1 MISDSLR
8 TLQRAFAV
16 TVLSTAAHMALA
28 GAVITTGITSIGVND
43 SGELNFLGSGP
54 GGDRVYGLY
63 RTDVGDAIS
72 PGCFCEGWG
81 VSLTDGLGS
90 TFSSFAN
97 QSAGFGGIGADN
109 LFGSTASTATSVVNM
124 LDLPVSVRH
133 AYGPSLVADVF
144 QAQVTI
150 TNHGTSDLLNLTYR
164 RAMDWDVPPTE
175 FNEYVTH
182 IGVSANL
189 VSKGGNVLYASND
202 GFASSD
208 PQQSAN
214 AIDLS
219 TVNTDFNANGPNDH
233 GSVFDFAFG
242 TLSAGQSRVFNIYY
256 GSAPNKA
263 SAIAKLNTLG
273 ANVMSLGQS
282 TLGGTGGSDGPD
294 GPEGPVLT
302 SAIAEVSDEVPGE
315 VPVEEGGGELPP
327 SDPARPNDDGAT
339 FLFGF
344 GGVGGVELGGSEAVP
359 ILPFTPAPGT
369 FTFDAPVTRR
379 WYDPPFAT
387 GFKIELADGEFISV
401 MAPSTVSDL
410 KVYGPDGTTLLD
422 DDFDAGET
430 LVFGEDV
437 HVFYI
442 RGGLFD
448 LGKDAPLPLFLDFK
462 GAPTSM
468 TWTAE
473 GVTPVPEASTTAM
486 GLAALGVILGLR
498 WRRRQA

>member
-1 MISDSLR
+1 MRFVSSSAM
-8 TLQRAFAV
+8 QRALVA
-16 TVLSTAAHMALA
+16 TVLSTATHMALA
-28 GAVITTGITSIGVND
+28 GAVITTGLTSIGVND
-43 SGELNFLGSGP
+43 SGELNFSGTGP
-54 GGDRVYGLY
+54 GGDRTYGLY
-63 RTDVGDAIS
+63 RMDVGDAIS

-81 VSLTDGLGS
+81 VSLTDAFGS
-90 TFSSFAN
+90 TFSSYAN
-97 QSAGFGGIGADN
+97 QAAGFGGIGGDN

-150 TNHGTSDLLNLTYR
+150 TNRGTSDLLNLTYR

-175 FNEYVTH
+175 FSEYVTH
-182 IGVSANL
+182 IGVKANL
-189 VSKGGNVLYASND
+189 VSNGGNVLYASDN
-202 GFASSD
+202 GFATSD
-208 PQQSAN
+208 PTQSAGYLN
-214 AIDLS
+214 EAS
-219 TVNTDFNANGPNDH
+219 VNTDFNALGPNDH
-233 GSVFDFAFG
+233 GSSFDFAFG
-242 TLSAGQSRVFNIYY
+242 TLAAGQSRVFNIYY

-263 SAIAKLNTLG
+263 SAINKLTTLG

-282 TLGGTGGSDGPD
+282 TLGNTGS
-294 GPEGPVLT
+294 PEGPVLT
-302 SAIAEVSDEVPGE
+302 STLTAASEEVPGDVPGE
-315 VPVEEGGGELPP
+315 VPGDIPSEELPP
-327 SDPARPNDDGAT
+327 SDPPSPNDDGAT

-369 FTFDAPVTRR
+369 FSFDAPVTRR

-387 GFKIELADGEFISV
+387 GFKIELTEGEFISV

-410 KVYGPDGTTLLD
+410 KIYGPDGTTLLD

-430 LVFGEDV
+430 LVFGEGV

-442 RGGLFD
+442 RGGVFD

-462 GAPTSM
+462 GEPTKM

-473 GVTPVPEASTTAM
+473 GVTAVPEASTTTLA
-486 GLAALGVILGLR
+486 LAAMGVILGLR
-498 WRRRQA
+498 LRRRHA

>member
-1 MISDSLR
+1 LIMTSEPVRVWRGALALSL
-8 TLQRAFAV
+8 
-16 TVLSTAAHMALA
+16 LSVVSQWALA
-28 GAVITTGITSIGVND
+28 GAVITTGVTSIGVND
-43 SGELNFLGSGP
+43 TGDLNFFGSGP
-54 GGDRVYGLY
+54 NGELTYGIY
-63 RTDVGDAIS
+63 RDGVGDAIS
-72 PGCFCEGWG
+72 PGCLCEGWG
-81 VSLTDGLGS
+81 VSLGNGTG
-90 TFSSFAN
+90 TFSTFAN
-97 QSAGFGGIGADN
+97 QSSGFGGIGATN
-109 LFGSTASTATSVVNM
+109 LFGATASTATSVVNM

-150 TNHGTSDLLNLTYR
+150 TNHGASDLLDLTYR

-175 FNEYVTH
+175 FSEYVTH
-182 IGVSANL
+182 IGVKANL
-189 VSKGGNVLYASND
+189 VSNGGNVQFASDN
-202 GFASSD
+202 GFATSD
-208 PQQSAN
+208 PMQGAGYIEES
-214 AIDLS
+214 S
-219 TVNTDFNANGPNDH
+219 VNTDFNAKGPNDH

-242 TLSAGQSRVFNIYY
+242 TLAAGQSRVFNIYY

-263 SAIAKLNTLG
+263 SAINKLTTLG

-282 TLGGTGGSDGPD
+282 TLGGGGGDTG

-302 SAIAEVSDEVPGE
+302 SMMAAVSDEVPGDTPSE
-315 VPVEEGGGELPP
+315 DIPP
-327 SDPARPNDDGAT
+327 SDPASPNDDGAT

-462 GAPTSM
+462 GTPTSM
-468 TWTAE
+468 TWIAE

-486 GLAALGVILGLR
+486 ALAAMGVIFGLR